1 MPFLIK
7 RRQLLMTAS
16 AATAAAF
23 APRLASAQE
32 TLQVEMLNRH
42 PEERTNMV
50 FYPDLIVAQ
59 PGDTLQFVATDRGHN
74 TVSVDGMLPEGAEEW
89 RGGINEEVELTLEVP
104 GFYGYVCQ
112 PHVSLAM
119 AGMIVVEGEGK
130 MDNYEAAKSVSHRPR
145 RLQDKFDALFE
156 QIEAD
161 GLAAT

>member
-1 MPFLIK
+1 MPFMMK
-7 RRQLLMTAS
+7 RRQLLITAS
-16 AATAAAF
+16 AATAAAL
-23 APRLASAQE
+23 APRRAFAQQ
-32 TLQVEMLNRH
+32 TLDVEMLNRH
-42 PEERTNMV
+42 PEERINMV
-50 FYPDLIVAQ
+50 FYPDIIVAQ
-59 PGDTLQFVATDRGHN
+59 PGDTLRFIPTDRGHN
-74 TVSVDGMLPEGAEEW
+74 TVSVDGMLPDGADDW
-89 RGGINEEVELTLEVP
+89 RGGINEEVELNLQVP

-119 AGMIVVEGEGK
+119 AGMIVVEGDGK